1 MNFPFVEL
9 MYPLATLLILWKLSG
24 TGPIAKYR
32 KARAY
37 TPLTAR
43 KPSSLGINFPDMLD
57 GSIRCGRLKP
67 TGDGR
72 YFLDAAHEARLRKR
86 WRAVQFIAPIVIAA
100 LALTWWWLGRLS

>member
-1 MNFPFVEL
+1 MDFPFVQL

-32 KARAY
+32 KARAF

-57 GSIRCGRLKP
+57 GSIRGGRLKS

-72 YFLDAAHEARLRKR
+72 YYLDAAQEMRMRRR
-86 WRAVQFIAPIVIAA
+86 WRTVQFIAPAVIVATLI
-100 LALTWWWLGRLS
+100 TWWWL